1 MGAPDSVREKDG
13 VRDVKDKD
21 RTWNLQV
28 HVPRSVLA
36 AATFVAFVAGAA
48 DHPAEAKDSGVKHAK
63 GAVPTASRHA
73 HHIAHRRPAHGAAQ
87 HADEASQ
94 GPRLLGIASWY
105 DRNLTGQ
112 MTANG
117 DFFDP
122 GRLTAAHRTLPLGTR
137 IKVTRLAT
145 GDSVIVVVND
155 RGPYVRGRV
164 LDLSP
169 AAARGL
175 RVPVGMNLPVKIEV
189 VSLPQLPQRTAKR

>member
-1 MGAPDSVREKDG
+1 MGEFDSDASDKEVRTGEI
-13 VRDVKDKD
+13 RD
-21 RTWNLQV
+21 RPWALQV

-48 DHPAEAKDSGVKHAK
+48 DHPAQAKDVTPKHTK
-63 GAVPTASRHA
+63 GSAPTASRHA
-73 HHIAHRRPAHGAAQ
+73 HHVTHHRPAAHAAALPADAPGA
-87 HADEASQ
+87 
-94 GPRLLGIASWY
+94 RLVGIASWY
-105 DRNLTGQ
+105 DDRQAGL
-112 MTANG
+112 MTASG

-164 LDLSP
+164 VDLSP

-175 RVPVGMNLPVKIEV
+175 RVPPGQNMPVKIEV
-189 VSLPQLPQRTAKR
+189 VGLPQLPVRTARR